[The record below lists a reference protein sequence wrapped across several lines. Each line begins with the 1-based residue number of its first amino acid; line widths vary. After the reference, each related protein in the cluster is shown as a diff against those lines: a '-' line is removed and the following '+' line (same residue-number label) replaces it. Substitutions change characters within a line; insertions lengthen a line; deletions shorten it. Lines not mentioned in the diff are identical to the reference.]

1 MTKKL
6 LWMFL
11 LLLVVGIGLPSPNAN
26 GQAVTATLVGT
37 ITDQSGAVVPNAPVS
52 ITNQGTGAASHGSS
66 NESGNYDFTFL
77 TPGMYTVTVTAP
89 GFEKKVTSNVNV
101 PVNTTTRVDV
111 SLQAGSASQTIQVTD
126 QAPLLQTDRADV
138 SAQIEA
144 KQVLELPVGNSQNF
158 QELESLIPGVS
169 APIYDHSTFDDAQN
183 SQSFD
188 VNGQSELSNNLQF
201 EGIDDNERTGLLQV
215 YIPPAAALQTVDVE
229 TSNYAPEFGR
239 AAGAVTNVILKSGTN
254 NLHGSAYE
262 FNQVSA
268 LQSRNYFNNTG
279 VFPRDTYNYYG
290 ATIGGPIIKDRTF
303 FFGDFLRN
311 GNYTNTYTLITVPT
325 AAFRAGDLSA
335 SPTPI
340 YDPQTGNANGTGRQ
354 QFAGNMI
361 PGARISPIAAKVL
374 ALVPLP
380 NIPGAGATNNYQ
392 ANPNFHDTATQFDI
406 KLDQVLRQ
414 ADHLTYRY
422 SWGRT
427 NIVQNPIFG
436 NAGGPASGGGEG
448 EGTNTVFNTALEYT
462 HILSPTLFT
471 ELRGGIDHYRNNQ
484 TPSGYG
490 VDVATQLGI
499 PGVNVSPFT
508 SGPPTIDITG
518 YSEPLI
524 GVGSSYPWIRGE
536 TNIDIAN
543 NWTKNLGNHSFK
555 FGGEVRRVRDDLV
568 QGQTY
573 GPRGVFTYADGQT
586 GLNAPGATTSYGND
600 FASFLLDLPNQ
611 VGRDVNVGDASWRQ
625 TLYFAFFQ
633 DTWQASKSLT
643 LTYGL
648 RWEFYPPANPRKSG
662 GFSQYNIATNS
673 LEVAGYGN
681 VPKDLGMNVNSK
693 DFEPRVGI
701 AWRPISRTVVRA
713 GFGVSHTPFQD
724 NSYAF
729 NYPVRQNVVFNS
741 LSAYTPSVATN
752 GSTTE
757 NMSTGFPPAPQPVI
771 PADGIIPNAALT
783 STWIVVDTNYKDPY
797 VISYNFTVERD
808 LGAGWVGDVAY
819 VGNGGRH
826 IPGNYNLNAGFV
838 AGAGAA
844 GQPEFATLGRT
855 ASTEL
860 LPRGTSS
867 SYNSLQARLTRRLSN
882 SLIAT
887 SGYAWQKALGY
898 NSSTTGLGTYNFY
911 LDFQRNYAPTT
922 WDRRQT
928 FVQSFVYTLPLGKGQ
943 RFLQSGIPASILGG
957 WEVSGLLSAD
967 TGTPLLFTASGSQL
981 NAPGTTQVPNQIKP
995 FRRLHGIGTQN
1006 DWFDTTAFVQPVGA
1020 VLGNMGQNVFSGPS
1034 LVGFDASLQRDITIR
1049 EGIGLTLRMQAFN
1062 ALNHPVFANPST
1074 SLTSTSFGQVT
1085 STLGSAG
1092 SSESSRALQI
1102 AATLHF

>member
-1 MTKKL
+1 MPKRI
-6 LWMFL
+6 LWTFL
-11 LLLVVGIGLPSPNAN
+11 LFFVASIGVPSRSVE

-37 ITDQSGAVVPNAPVS
+37 VTDQTGAAVTHAPVS
-52 ITNQGTGAASHGSS
+52 ITNQGTRAAITATS
-66 NESGNYDFTFL
+66 NESGNYDFSFL
-77 TPGMYTVTVTAP
+77 PPGTYTITVTAP
-89 GFEKKVTSNVNV
+89 GFQQSVTTDVNV

-111 SLQAGSASQTIQVTD
+111 MLQAGSTSQTISVTD

-169 APIYDHSTFDDAQN
+169 APIYDHSTFDNAQN

-239 AAGAVTNVILKSGTN
+239 AAGAVTNVILKSGSN
-254 NLHGSAYE
+254 GLHGSAYE

-303 FFGDFLRN
+303 FFADFLRN

-325 AAFRAGDLSA
+325 PAFRAGDLSA
-335 SPTPI
+335 SPSPI
-340 YDPQTGNANGTGRQ
+340 YDPGTGNANGTGRE
-354 QFAGNMI
+354 QFAGNLI
-361 PGARISPIAAKVL
+361 PTSRISPIASNVL

-392 ANPNFHDTATQFDI
+392 ANPSFHQASTQFDV
-406 KLDQVLRQ
+406 KLDQVLRKV
-414 ADHLTYRY
+414 DHLTYRY
-422 SWGRT
+422 SWEHT
-427 NIVQNPIFG
+427 DIVQSPIFG
-436 NAGGPASGGGEG
+436 NAGGPTSGGGEG
-448 EGTNTVFNTALEYT
+448 NGTNAVFNTALEYT

-471 ELRGGIDHYRNNQ
+471 EFRGGVDHYRNNQ

-536 TNIDIAN
+536 SNIDIAN
-543 NWTKNLGNHSFK
+543 NWTKIFGNHAFK

-586 GLNAPGATTSYGND
+586 GLNSPDAKTSYGND

-625 TLYFAFFQ
+625 TLYFGFFQ
-633 DTWQASKSLT
+633 DTWQASPSLT

-662 GFSQYNIATNS
+662 GFSQYDIATNS

-681 VPKDLGMNVNSK
+681 VPKDLGMNVNAK

-741 LSAYTPSVATN
+741 LNAYNPSVAAD

-757 NMSTGFPPAPQPVI
+757 NMSAGFPPAPQPVI
-771 PADGIIPNAALT
+771 PANGIIPNAALT
-783 STWIVVDTNYKDPY
+783 STWTVVNTNYKDPY
-797 VISYNFTVERD
+797 VMSYNLTLERD
-808 LGAGWVGDVAY
+808 LGHGWVGNAAY
-819 VGNGGRH
+819 VGNIGRH
-826 IPGNYNLNAGFV
+826 IPGNYNLNAGQI

-867 SYNSLQARLTRRLSN
+867 NYNSLQARLTRRLSN

-887 SGYAWQKALGY
+887 SGYSWQKALGY
-898 NSSTTGLGTYNFY
+898 NSSTTGLGIYNFY

-928 FVQSFVYTLPLGKGQ
+928 FVQSFVYTLPFGKGQ
-943 RFLQSGIPASILGG
+943 HFVPSGIPASILGG
-957 WEVSGLLSAD
+957 WEVSGLLTAD
-967 TGTPLLFTASGSQL
+967 TGTPLLFTASSSQL
-981 NAPGTTQVPNQIKP
+981 NAPGTIQVPNQVKP
-995 FRRLHGIGTQN
+995 FRRLHGVGTEN

-1020 VLGNMGQNVFSGPS
+1020 VLGNVGQNVYSGPA
-1034 LVGFDASLQRDITIR
+1034 LVAFDASLQRDIAIH
-1049 EGIGLTLRMQAFN
+1049 EGTGLTLRLQAFN
-1062 ALNHPVFANPST
+1062 ALNHPVFANPNT

-1085 STLGSAG
+1085 STLGSG
-1092 SSESSRALQI
+1092 GTSVGSRALQI